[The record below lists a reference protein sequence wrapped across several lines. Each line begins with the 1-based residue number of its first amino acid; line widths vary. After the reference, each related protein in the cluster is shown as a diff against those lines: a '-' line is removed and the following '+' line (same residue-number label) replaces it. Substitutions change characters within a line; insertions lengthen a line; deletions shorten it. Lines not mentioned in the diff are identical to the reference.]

1 MDTKHDERLMNYVD
15 GLLSASERERLEKE
29 LQSSSALRE
38 RLEVFRLVSQ
48 ELSKNQLQSPS
59 RDFTTNVLSNLDRRP
74 IVNGVSPRNGL
85 LLFAGVLVA
94 VLVVALLLSRGIY
107 DSNMTLPLGDLK
119 LPNVQQ
125 SLPSVNISNK
135 MIVNGIL
142 IVAVAI
148 SFLVLDRT
156 VLKPLFQK
164 RMHQF

>member
-29 LQSSSALRE
+29 LQSSPVLRE

-48 ELSKNQLQSPS
+48 ELGKNELQSPS
-59 RDFTTNVLSNLDRRP
+59 RDFTTNVLSNLDRKP
-74 IVNGVSPRNGL
+74 MVNGVSPRNGL

-94 VLVVALLLSRGIY
+94 VLVVALLLGRGMY
-107 DSNMTLPLGDLK
+107 DSELTVPLSEVK
-119 LPNVQQ
+119 FPNIKQT
-125 SLPSVNISNK
+125 LPSVNISNK